1 MLAAIDLAKLFESP
15 ETIVTLVVAGLGL
28 VGTVLNFLGKKKAA
42 KAALAAKDAV
52 EEKKKA
58 IIELGDLITVLV
70 KGVDRAKEAFRP
82 VVAGKTS
89 SKGYVQPNKNV
100 GAIVA
105 AHAKTVGMKD
115 ILDAKVAEIHRSKD
129 DTVALS
135 EDKEKSDKA

>member
-58 IIELGDLITVLV
+58 IIELGDLITAVI
-70 KGVDRAKEAFRP
+70 KGVDIAKSVFRP
-82 VVAGKTS
+82 
-89 SKGYVQPNKNV
+89 YVQPKGV
-100 GAIVA
+100 KDKA
-105 AHAKTVGMKD
+105 AKVPKTNIGTIIETHADSVGMKD
-115 ILDAKVAEIHRSKD
+115 LLNSKVAEVHGSKG
-129 DTVALS
+129 DTAVLP
-135 EDKEKSDKA
+135 KPTP